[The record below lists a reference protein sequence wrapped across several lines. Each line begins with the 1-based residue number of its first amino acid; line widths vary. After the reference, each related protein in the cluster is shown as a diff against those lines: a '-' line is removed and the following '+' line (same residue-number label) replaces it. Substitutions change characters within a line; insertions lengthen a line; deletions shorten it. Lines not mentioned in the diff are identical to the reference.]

1 MVMARLSVGLL
12 NRATKVKPETENS
25 KTVLYD
31 IQMSPVKTNHAGERK
46 MRMLAINPRAVF
58 DYLRMTDNTGY
69 RRSADGCN

>member
-1 MVMARLSVGLL
+1 
-12 NRATKVKPETENS
+12 
-25 KTVLYD
+25 
-31 IQMSPVKTNHAGERK
+31 